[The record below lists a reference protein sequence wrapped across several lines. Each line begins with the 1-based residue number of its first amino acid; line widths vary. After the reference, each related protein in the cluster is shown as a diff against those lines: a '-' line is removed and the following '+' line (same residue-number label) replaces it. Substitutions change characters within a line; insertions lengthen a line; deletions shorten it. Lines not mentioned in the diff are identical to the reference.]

1 MPFAPNAT
9 GRDKED
15 GTGASPEEK
24 VAGQK
29 SDLGE
34 VSREE

>member
-1 MPFAPNAT
+1 MPLAPNT
-9 GRDKED
+9 TRGDKED